1 MFTSDYLSTIA
12 QKRPRLTN
20 GRFIA
25 HQDRPA
31 NRRKYFLEYK
41 HHRRQEGKCAG
52 CQSISLSYWYCF
64 SCRLRRAEKKKRE
77 RAEFLNRLHGRI
89 EP

>member
-12 QKRPRLTN
+12 RKRPRLAN

-25 HQDRPA
+25 QQDRPA

-52 CQSISLSYWYCF
+52 CPRPSLIFWYCF
-64 SCRLRRAEKKKRE
+64 DCRMRRAKNKRE
-77 RAEFLNRLHGRI
+77 KNEI
-89 EP
+89 K

>member
-12 QKRPRLTN
+12 QKRPRLAN

-25 HQDRPA
+25 YQDRPA

-52 CQSISLSYWYCF
+52 CPRPSGNYWYCF
-64 SCRLRRAEKKKRE
+64 SCRMRRAKNKRE
-77 RAEFLNRLHGRI
+77 KNEI
-89 EP
+89 K